1 MRDTLKKTILQMST
15 DIERKDPPSGS
26 IEPQQMIWRLIFAFL
41 LLTTLVISCKKNQE
55 PQEGN
60 LLKRIV
66 TTSSFAGGI
75 DSFFYDN
82 QKRLTAIKVFNN
94 QDYNK
99 FIEYGPDG
107 NIFRV
112 IYKYQGADVYS
123 FKFIRNSL
131 GQIIRKSSTPS
142 PGFQY
147 AFDQSYTYDNAG
159 RLVSDT
165 TYYKQTDS
173 VLYYGSYKYDNNGNI
188 FESDFYDL
196 INTNNHGKTTNVFD
210 NKTNPYKMQ
219 GWVYYFVTDN
229 PSYLN
234 QNNIVEWRSYWSPP
248 RKNELTYQTN
258 GLPKTISTEDP
269 ISPIGPI
276 KSTQVFE
283 YW

>member
-1 MRDTLKKTILQMST
+1 MSV
-15 DIERKDPPSGS
+15 DIERKDPSLVS
-26 IEPQQMIWRLIFAFL
+26 IERQRMIRRLAFAFL
-41 LLTTLVISCKKNQE
+41 LLTTIIISCKKNQT

-66 TTSSFAGGI
+66 TTSSFIGGI

-82 QKRLTAIKVFNN
+82 QKRLTEIKLFNN
-94 QDYNK
+94 QGYNK

-123 FKFIRNSL
+123 FKFIRNPV
-131 GQIIRKSSTPS
+131 GQIIRKSSTPIS
-142 PGFQY
+142 GFQY
-147 AFDQSYTYDNAG
+147 AYDQSYTYDNAG

-173 VLYYGSYKYDNNGNI
+173 VLYYSSYKYDNNGNI
-188 FESDFYDL
+188 FEYDFYDV
-196 INTNNHGKTTNVFD
+196 INTNNRGKTTNLFD
-210 NKTNPYKMQ
+210 SKPNPYKLQ

-229 PSYLN
+229 YSYLN
-234 QNNIVEWRSYWSPP
+234 QNNLVESRAWWSAPI
-248 RKNELTYQTN
+248 KSELTYQTN
-258 GLPKTISTEDP
+258 GLPKKIITENP
-269 ISPIGPI
+269 NGPMGPI
-276 KSTQVFE
+276 NSTQVFE